1 MSLTSMLSRKDPL
14 KRAFVTLDDGM
25 TDILKEEFFLP
36 PEIEA
41 DMAAEHA
48 GSADDPAG
56 DRDDAGRQP
65 LPSDRI
71 SPHTQD
77 RLSRHAAVDEANI
90 RTSEELNR
98 IGDALASIVSANR
111 MGRDLLND
119 YHADIH
125 RANEFENANA
135 AYAAENRRLG
145 ERVDKL
151 ERLRARY
158 DQLVDVLKRREAKLL
173 ADAEDL
179 RESVAT
185 AKLELVE
192 AQTGIARSESLNGE
206 LRAALSSRTSE
217 AERYMR
223 NAELLRE
230 KNVGLTLDLE
240 LANKKQ
246 AEWRRKAD
254 ELAAMHASDTARLA
268 ELTARLS
275 VEGSETVRLQK
286 LADAIEAKFVDANES
301 AARLAGEMTE
311 RDKRYQSE
319 NGALKSEIQTL
330 NARLQTAAGEHRDA
344 LSEASALRSRIADLE
359 SEKQIMDQ
367 KHGDLRGELEN
378 ERRQN
383 AAAMAGGQDE
393 AGPPQSQPEAV
404 RREIAELRATVE
416 RLSPAGEPSAG
427 GLRASNGNAQAA
439 AEGPAVAEDT
449 HQPADVSRGRSGMRG
464 A

>member
-25 TDILKEEFFLP
+25 TDILKEEFLLP
-36 PEIEA
+36 PEIGS
-41 DMAAEHA
+41 DML
-48 GSADDPAG
+48 G
-56 DRDDAGRQP
+56 DRVGQAVDAE
-65 LPSDRI
+65 LPAQMTPPSERI

-77 RLSRHAAVDEANI
+77 RLSRHAAVDEANN
-90 RTSEELNR
+90 RTSDDLNR

-119 YHADIH
+119 YYADIH

-135 AYAAENRRLG
+135 AYAAENRRLT

-158 DQLVDVLKRREAKLL
+158 DQLVDVLKRREVKLL
-173 ADAEDL
+173 AEAEDL

-206 LRAALSSRTSE
+206 LRAALSSRTGE

-230 KNVGLTLDLE
+230 KNVGLSLDLE
-240 LANKKQ
+240 LASKKQ
-246 AEWRRKAD
+246 AESRRKAD

-275 VEGSETVRLQK
+275 VEENETVRLQK
-286 LADAIEAKFVDANES
+286 LADAVEAKFVDANETAS
-301 AARLAGEMTE
+301 RLAGDLTE

-378 ERRQN
+378 ERRHT
-383 AAAMAGGQDE
+383 ASAMAGGQDE
-393 AGPPQSQPEAV
+393 AGQSQARTEAM
-404 RREIAELRATVE
+404 RLEIAELRATVE
-416 RLSPAGEPSAG
+416 RLSPSGD
-427 GLRASNGNAQAA
+427 LQASNGNAPADSAPVAA
-439 AEGPAVAEDT
+439 ADDARQLANLARLRPSV
-449 HQPADVSRGRSGMRG
+449 RS